1 MKYLVLG
8 SSGQIGSSLTEYIH
22 EIKEEAIPFDLSNTQ
37 EEDLRIPNNPKLLQ
51 RLQESDFVF
60 FLAFDVGGSRY
71 LKTYQNSF
79 EFISNNIKIMEN
91 TFSLLKE
98 SKKPFL
104 FASSQMSNM
113 NYSPYGQLKALGE
126 LYTKALGGL
135 NVKFWNVYGKEHDV
149 EKMHVITDFVRK
161 AKEHKIIDM
170 MTSGQEMRQFLH
182 AKDCS
187 ECLVTLS
194 KEYHKIPRDKEL
206 HVTTFTWNSIYEVAN
221 IIANLYPGTRIEQN
235 HLEDSVQK
243 DKRNEPDPYVLNFWK
258 PKTSLSDGI
267 RLIKEYLEIHE

>member
-8 SSGQIGSSLTEYIH
+8 SSGQIGSSLTQYI
-22 EIKEEAIPFDLSNTQ
+22 EQLKEEVIPFDLSLSQ
-37 EEDLRIPNNPKLLQ
+37 EEDLRIPNNPKLQQ
-51 RLQESDFVF
+51 RLKEADFVF

-71 LKTYQNSF
+71 LKNYQNSF
-79 EFISNNIKIMEN
+79 EFISNNIKLMEN

-135 NVKFWNVYGKEHDV
+135 NVKFWNVYGKEHDL
-149 EKMHVITDFVRK
+149 EKTHVITDFVRK
-161 AKEHKIIDM
+161 AKQHKIIDM
-170 MTSGQEMRQFLH
+170 MTSGQEVRQFLH
-182 AKDCS
+182 AQDCS

-194 KEYHKIPRDKEL
+194 KEYNNIPRDKEL
-206 HVTTFTWNSIYEVAN
+206 HVTTFTWNSIYEVAQ
-221 IIANLYPGTRIEQN
+221 IIANLYPGTHIQQN
-235 HLEDSVQK
+235 NLEDSVQK